1 MMLTGVDWVIVTITS
16 GQHPMNDKKSKYILH
31 WIQEISKV
39 RPELGNFSI
48 SPYASG
54 ANFSIQEQKLSEITP
69 NDDFDVI
76 IYVVEDSLDA
86 QFLYDTVDNYNR
98 NYPDYKFIPDHAKT
112 KTYIQGIQTS
122 NGKYNLVLCQ
132 SRNELTE
139 ARKKLAK
146 TNYYDYWEK
155 NYLKEVLEN
164 DYGIIRD

>member
-1 MMLTGVDWVIVTITS
+1 
-16 GQHPMNDKKSKYILH
+16 MNDKKSKYILH
-31 WIQEISKV
+31 WIQEISKI

-48 SPYASG
+48 CPYASG
-54 ANFSIQEQKLSEITP
+54 ANFSIQEQKLSQIAP

-76 IYVVEDSLDA
+76 IYVVEDNLDA
-86 QFLYDTVDNYNR
+86 QFLYDTVDDYNR
-98 NYPDYKFIPDHAKT
+98 IYPDYKFISDHGKT

-146 TNYYDYWEK
+146 TNYYNYWEK
-155 NYLKEVLEN
+155 NYLEEVLED
-164 DYGIIRD
+164 DYRIIDDGKTR